1 MPASDSANSSG
12 SKGKKQQVLS
22 STRQQRLA
30 RSLARL
36 QNFRYQ
42 MSRLVLF
49 VASFF
54 IIAYLIICRRKSGY
68 VLSMAVSDGCL
79 FFQLAMPVRPL
90 GYLCRLLLLYHAC
103 HLLYLLIAC
112 VTTGLRGSP
121 NAAMCNAVDDVLVC
135 AHLGTVSVW
144 MPRKFFEAGYEE
156 VDALREDMLGLATRR
171 VE

>member
-1 MPASDSANSSG
+1 MSTGDGSG
-12 SKGKKQQVLS
+12 SKRRGQHALS

-30 RSLARL
+30 RSLAHL

-54 IIAYLIICRRKSGY
+54 LVAYLLLYRHKPEY
-68 VLSMAVSDGCL
+68 ALSMAVSDACL

-90 GYLCRLLLLYHAC
+90 GYLCRLLLLCHAC

-112 VTTGLRGSP
+112 TTFGLHGSAALR
-121 NAAMCNAVDDVLVC
+121 NAIDDVLVGT
-135 AHLGTVSVW
+135 HLGVVSVW
-144 MPRKFFEAGYEE
+144 MPRRFFEAGYED
-156 VDALREDMLGLATRR
+156 VDALREDMLVLADRR
-171 VE
+171 AG